1 MAQVYFRI
9 HDANIHAMHAPGG
22 PVYNLIDDIGITAAE
37 LARLNVGKRTTK
49 LMRSIRANRPS
60 QNGGFSI
67 AGLVYAN
74 AKHALWHH
82 EGTDTIF
89 PKHGKYL
96 AVPRQRQGGGTNPSG
111 GELRKAYFAAGG
123 RRTKAPKTYFTT
135 KSISGQSGN
144 PYLREGLEDAMRGNP
159 HLAKTGNV

>member
-1 MAQVYFRI
+1 MAVFFRI

-22 PVYNLIDDIGITAAE
+22 PVYNLIDDIGVTAAE

-49 LMRSIRANRPS
+49 LMRSIRHNRPT
-60 QNGGFSI
+60 QTGGFEI
-67 AGLVYAN
+67 AGMVYAN

-82 EGTDTIF
+82 EGTSTIF

-96 AVPRQRQGGGTNPSG
+96 VIPKHRQGPGSNASG

-123 RRTKAPKTYFTT
+123 KRKKAPKTYFTT
-135 KSISGQSGN
+135 KSISGQRGN
-144 PYLREGLEDAMRGNP
+144 PYLREGLETAMAGNP
-159 HLAKTGNV
+159 HLAHTGNV